1 MSSKFLFF
9 QQIQDFVGYLND
21 NSERTFSKN
30 PLDNQMNYG
39 KILYIVQTVVKPEA
53 PLVGGWSKLN
63 DIQTKSTAKQELQV
77 LVAVKFYKTL
87 TTLSI

>member
-30 PLDNQMNYG
+30 PLDN
-39 KILYIVQTVVKPEA
+39 
-53 PLVGGWSKLN
+53 
-63 DIQTKSTAKQELQV
+63 
-77 LVAVKFYKTL
+77 
-87 TTLSI
+87 